1 MTELHLMIAIFER
14 EHKSIKVKY
23 DELKEEYC
31 VTIPG
36 FLGSEVELYFNKNG
50 KYTGCVGYPNF

>member
-1 MTELHLMIAIFER
+1 MIELHLMIAIFER

-23 DELKEEYC
+23 DELNEEYY

-36 FLGSEVELYFNKNG
+36 FLGSEVELYFNKDG
-50 KYTGCVGYPNF
+50 KYTGCVGCTNS